1 MEKEIILLL
10 ICGGLFIFIIAL
22 LPMILL
28 WFNRSAVRTLSANAT
43 QTVNANASL
52 TPEVNETNSR
62 NRKESSRHYNINTRE
77 ATIYTAAFIVC
88 TTILALIMFY
98 CSHKIVGDNVK
109 ATKVDWIKTDSLKI
123 KSGPNWFFYDS
134 KSGQLQALHQISDN
148 EKTLLISLVE
158 SGDKNFQSYTQAVD
172 KLAFDSNNS
181 NGSNFSYWLIL
192 LYAMAGLIGV
202 QLRTINNFV
211 GNACFKNDFNFHVWW
226 PWYLVRPIL
235 GFITGAIVFLL
246 IDGRHLLDG
255 KVSTGLS
262 TAILSIAFLGGFST
276 DDFYE
281 LLRKLSKK
289 IFGTP

>member
-1 MEKEIILLL
+1 MKNEIILLL
-10 ICGGLFIFIIAL
+10 ICSGLFIFIIAL

-28 WFNRSAVRTLSANAT
+28 WFNRRAVRNLSANAT
-43 QTVNANASL
+43 QAVNASAHQGPAVNQTINQNLAGSSL
-52 TPEVNETNSR
+52 Y
-62 NRKESSRHYNINTRE
+62 HNINTRE

-98 CSHKIVGDNVK
+98 CSHKIVGDQVRP
-109 ATKVDWIKTDSLKI
+109 TKVDWIKTDSLKI

-134 KSGQLQALHQISDN
+134 KSGKLQALHQINDN
-148 EKTLLISLVE
+148 EKTLLIALVE
-158 SGDKNFQSYTQAVD
+158 TGDKNYQSYTQAID
-172 KLAFDSNNS
+172 KLAFESNNS
-181 NGSNFSYWLIL
+181 NGNNFSYWLIL
-192 LYAMAGLIGV
+192 LYALAGLIGV
-202 QLRTINNFV
+202 QMRTINNFV
-211 GNACFKNDFNFHVWW
+211 GVACFKNNFNFHVWW

-262 TAILSIAFLGGFST
+262 TAILGVAFLGGFST

-289 IFGTP
+289 LFGTA